1 MSLTTTSQGIGSRS
15 SRLEGEKASLT
26 LSYVLGMDD
35 ACMYHYDRHYSD
47 AVHEDDDFRNRL
59 CFSPVEDL
67 GGWRKIMSIG
77 VISVRGSIIYG
88 REPCLF

>member
-1 MSLTTTSQGIGSRS
+1 
-15 SRLEGEKASLT
+15 
-26 LSYVLGMDD
+26 
-35 ACMYHYDRHYSD
+35 MYHYDRHYSD

-77 VISVRGSIIYG
+77 FAGS
-88 REPCLF
+88 EPLHCSTIHGLYQSEARLYMFMSLAYFNPLIRDCVAKVTKV